1 MAIEDLDLEFEDEGV
16 EKSSGIIE
24 IGEELSFNAGAAGAQ
39 KGKAMP
45 TSQVKKAPTPQVR
58 PKEVQSPAQTKPKVS
73 ASDRTNPNLVLPKN
87 FNDSP
92 IEPTFN
98 NPISNENKVRDLGVE
113 RQRRGLETKNLAS
126 EKGHSSD
133 EYDIQYASS
142 DEVQFLREEVER
154 LRQEMV
160 DVKVEAEV
168 RARLAEEKAKFMIES
183 VTETKMMNHQMMQ
196 VLQRIHAKVPGLK
209 NEVLMAKKILDEFVK
224 KTSK

>member
-39 KGKAMP
+39 KGKAVP
-45 TSQVKKAPTPQVR
+45 SSQTKTPTPQAR
-58 PKEVQSPAQTKPKVS
+58 PKEGQPPTQTKPKVS

-87 FNDSP
+87 FNETP
-92 IEPTFN
+92 VEPTFN

-113 RQRRGLETKNLAS
+113 RQRRGLETKS
-126 EKGHSSD
+126 PTTEKIHTS